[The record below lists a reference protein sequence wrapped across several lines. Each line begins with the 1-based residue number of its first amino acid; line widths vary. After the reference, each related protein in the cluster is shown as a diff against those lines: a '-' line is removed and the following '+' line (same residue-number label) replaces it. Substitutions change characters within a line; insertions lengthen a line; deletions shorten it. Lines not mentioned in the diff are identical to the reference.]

1 MTVLDC
7 AVVGDGIVGR
17 FTALALAARGLRVAL
32 CGGAPGDAGS
42 SASALSGG
50 LVRAY
55 SPDPDLTRLAVRSMT
70 AVWWNC
76 PAYRRTG
83 SVHVVPRAAL
93 NAEVLAEM
101 AAAGIPYRVADGPG
115 HHPVRLDPGDCA
127 VVEPHGGYVLALPA
141 LTWLAERCAAE
152 PAIVPGGPVGRIDTG
167 ADAFTLVGPDLR
179 ARRVIVTAGPGTVA
193 LVPVTG
199 LQQRRIVYSFVRLD
213 TDVGHTLVDT
223 APDAWMRPAP
233 EQGPGVHLVGR
244 ADPRPWD
251 RPGRRGVDDPPAGRR
266 ATEALARRL
275 PAMVRATYL
284 SSVVASDM
292 YTTSGPGRV
301 GPTATATDGLW
312 FMTGL
317 SGGGF
322 KIAPALAERAADRV
336 MTSLERTGTL
346 R

>member
-1 MTVLDC
+1 VTTVDC

-17 FTALALAARGLRVAL
+17 FTALALAARGLRVTL
-32 CGGAPGDAGS
+32 CGEDAVS

-55 SPDPDLTRLAVRSMT
+55 ASDPDLTRLAVRSMT

-83 SVHVVPRAAL
+83 SVQIVPRTGL
-93 NAEVLAEM
+93 NAVVLAEM
-101 AAAGIPYRVADGPG
+101 AAAGIPHRVADGPSPE
-115 HHPVRLDPGDCA
+115 PVRLDRGDCA
-127 VVEPHGGYVLALPA
+127 VVEPYGGYVLAGDA
-141 LTWLAERCAAE
+141 LRWLADRCAAD
-152 PAIVPGGPVGRIDTG
+152 PSIATAGPVDRVDPGGDG
-167 ADAFTLVGPDLR
+167 FTLAGPGVR
-179 ARRVIVTAGPGTVA
+179 ARRVIVTAGPGTGA

-199 LQQRRIVYSFVRLD
+199 VERRRIVYSFVRLSSA
-213 TDVGHTLVDT
+213 GLPTLVDT
-223 APDAWMRPAP
+223 APDTWMRPAP

-251 RPGRRGVDDPPAGRR
+251 RPGRRGVDDRPAGLR
-266 ATEALARRL
+266 AVEALTRRVPELAR
-275 PAMVRATYL
+275 AEYL

-292 YTTSGPGRV
+292 YTTSGPGGV
-301 GPTATATDGLW
+301 GPRATAVDGLW

-336 MTSLERTGTL
+336 MTSLERTGTF

>member
-1 MTVLDC
+1 MTVVDC
-7 AVVGDGIVGR
+7 AVVGDGVVGR

-32 CGGAPGDAGS
+32 CGGESGS

-83 SVHVVPRAAL
+83 SVHVVPRTAL

-101 AAAGIPYRVADGPG
+101 AAAGIPHRVADGPS
-115 HHPVRLDPGDCA
+115 HDPVRLDRGDCA
-127 VVEPHGGYVLALPA
+127 VVEPHGGYVLAPQA
-141 LTWLAERCAAE
+141 LAWLAGRCE
-152 PAIVPGGPVGRIDTG
+152 EQPEIVAGGPVSRVDIDG
-167 ADAFTLVGPDLR
+167 DGFLLAGPGLR
-179 ARRVIVTAGPGTVA
+179 ARRVIVTAGPGTAA
-193 LVPVTG
+193 LVPVADVER
-199 LQQRRIVYSFVRLD
+199 RRIVYSFVRLG
-213 TDVGHTLVDT
+213 TGVQHTLVDA
-223 APDAWMRPAP
+223 APDTWMRPAP

-251 RPGRRGVDDPPAGRR
+251 RPGRRDVDDRPAGLR
-266 ATEALARRL
+266 ATAALARRL
-275 PAMVRATYL
+275 PEMSRATYL

-292 YTTSGPGRV
+292 YPTSGPGRV

-336 MTSLERTGTL
+336 MTSLERTGTS